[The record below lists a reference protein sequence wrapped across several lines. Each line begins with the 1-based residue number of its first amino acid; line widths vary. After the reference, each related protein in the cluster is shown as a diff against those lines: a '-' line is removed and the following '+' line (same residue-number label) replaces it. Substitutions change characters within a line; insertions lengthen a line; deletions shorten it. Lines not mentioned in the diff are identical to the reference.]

1 MNDCKRRKENVS
13 FSNARVAKL
22 GLLISLKRRWVVLH
36 SPSLEGLIPRL
47 VYRHTTLQIV
57 STSHNQLWDRIYF
70 FDQFGFGRVLK
81 STKNPNNDPYDS
93 RTSKEAKRREIQLKF
108 EKVSQYFPSKLL
120 ETIPNPLYRV
130 DLVIY
135 GWIR

>member
-1 MNDCKRRKENVS
+1 MTHLCRMKSIPSRTASKRTHSDFSFQNRETFGSHRNFERKV
-13 FSNARVAKL
+13 
-22 GLLISLKRRWVVLH
+22 
-36 SPSLEGLIPRL
+36 
-47 VYRHTTLQIV
+47 TTLQIV

-70 FDQFGFGRVLK
+70 FGQFGFGRVLK
-81 STKNPNNDPYDS
+81 SIKNPNNDPQDS
-93 RTSKEAKRREIQLKF
+93 RASKEAKRREIQLKF